1 MKYGWWLRRVRHL
14 ASSADALCKGFD
26 SDVGDDRCGESN
38 AMALLQVTTSI
49 YAAAAAVS
57 ESQVSLST
65 NR

>member
-38 AMALLQVTTSI
+38 AIALLQVTTSI
-49 YAAAAAVS
+49 YAAAAVS